1 MLHAS
6 LSARLVCTRR
16 QLARLRHIAVVELR
30 LRAQVGARLCTA
42 TLVAELLPAHLL
54 RALEAA
60 LNWHIVTIR
69 SHPATGADYIV
80 LGDCVVMLRDHLR
93 LLAAAGTSHAQLAL
107 AVVVLQVR
115 RLSVLLVHNT
125 LNGLRQRRAGRV
137 VPIDGV
143 VEELALGDQVLLR
156 GLRQLV
162 VVVMVSLLAAVLA
175 GGRGSR

>member
-69 SHPATGADYIV
+69 SHLNRGKLPEQQA
-80 LGDCVVMLRDHLR
+80 H
-93 LLAAAGTSHAQLAL
+93 TSHK
-107 AVVVLQVR
+107 R
-115 RLSVLLVHNT
+115 RNT
-125 LNGLRQRRAGRV
+125 LY
-137 VPIDGV
+137 
-143 VEELALGDQVLLR
+143 
-156 GLRQLV
+156 
-162 VVVMVSLLAAVLA
+162 
-175 GGRGSR
+175 

>member
-1 MLHAS
+1 
-6 LSARLVCTRR
+6 
-16 QLARLRHIAVVELR
+16 
-30 LRAQVGARLCTA
+30 
-42 TLVAELLPAHLL
+42 
-54 RALEAA
+54 
-60 LNWHIVTIR
+60 
-69 SHPATGADYIV
+69 
-80 LGDCVVMLRDHLR
+80 MLRDHLR